1 MRLILVRHGQTA
13 SNIGHHLDTAEP
25 GPGLTELGHEQA
37 RALPESLGD
46 QGIELVLA
54 STLVRTQQTAAP
66 LAGHLG
72 LEVGTRRGLR
82 EIWAGDLEM
91 RNDEESIRTYLST
104 ALGWAAGELQRR
116 MPGSDE
122 NGYDVLGRFDEVV
135 EEVAASGA
143 EVAALVS
150 HGAIIRTWT
159 AARAENT
166 TVDFAARNVVSNTG
180 AVILTGEP
188 GRWNVEYWQEL
199 ALGGHSVEDAGADGA
214 AAEPVRR

>member
-13 SNIGHHLDTAEP
+13 SNIGRHLDTAEP

-37 RALPESLGD
+37 RALPGSLGG

-66 LAGHLG
+66 LAEHLG
-72 LEVGTRRGLR
+72 LEVGIRRGLR

-91 RNDEESIRTYLST
+91 RNDEEAIRTYLST
-104 ALGWAAGELQRR
+104 ALRWADGALHRR
-116 MPGSDE
+116 MPGSGECGDE
-122 NGYDVLGRFDEVV
+122 VLGRFDEVV
-135 EEVAASGA
+135 EEVAGTGA
-143 EVAALVS
+143 EGAALVS

-159 AARAENT
+159 AARAENI

-188 GRWNVEYWQEL
+188 GRWQVEYWQEL
-199 ALGGHSVEDAGADGA
+199 AHGGHVVEDAAADGA

>member
-1 MRLILVRHGQTA
+1 MRLILVRHGQTP
-13 SNIGHHLDTAEP
+13 SNVGHHLDTAEP

-37 RALPESLGD
+37 RALPQSLGG

-72 LEVGTRRGLR
+72 VDVGIRRGLR

-91 RNDEESIRTYLST
+91 RNDVKAIDTYLST
-104 ALGWAAGELQRR
+104 ALGWADGALQRR
-116 MPGSDE
+116 MPGADE
-122 NGYDVLGRFDEVV
+122 NGHDVLGRFDEVV

-143 EVAALVS
+143 EVATLVS

-159 AARAENT
+159 AARAENIT
-166 TVDFAARNVVSNTG
+166 IDFAARNVVSNTG

-188 GRWNVEYWQEL
+188 GRWQVEYWQEL
-199 ALGGHSVEDAGADGA
+199 ALGGPELEDAASDGA